1 MRLYEYGG
9 CRASFKM
16 KVVPVHLRLG
26 LPQTACIVA
35 NVLNLTARRARWTRS
50 LHAAVPGH
58 SSNGATGG
66 KPVITDDTV
75 PEGHAGLHSYLYG
88 SGDDEQHKAAQ
99 GDGNYPFKRGEDD
112 GTSLLNV
119 DSYIQ
124 SRQGITSIV
133 GVFAVYDAAQ
143 NLQYVS
149 YGRNI
154 VRNLKAL
161 RAKLPEDRVVY
172 VRVMVFA
179 NRAMQTRSALEREA
193 ANWLEAAGTLPPGNG
208 AEAEMWDGSAK
219 DGNAVMSDQER
230 ASYLDKKD
238 KLQKAMGK
246 NDASGNSESQNNE
259 NVDWSAAIESDHQP
273 EPPPPVTT
281 TPFAN
286 ASVHRSVANADV
298 RQMPELAMNI
308 DTVDDALEEVRPYLI
323 ADGGNVEVVAVDS
336 STGVVTL
343 ELQGACG
350 SCPASSSTMKMGI
363 ERSLRAAFPT
373 QLKEVVAVGN
383 DGLKDGKNEIT
394 PQAVDLHLNLLRGAV
409 AAYGGS
415 VTVVS
420 IENDDTLL
428 VLKYSGPKPIGYGII
443 AAVKEKFPT
452 LQQVIML
459 DAESGEPIEF

>member
-1 MRLYEYGG
+1 
-9 CRASFKM
+9 
-16 KVVPVHLRLG
+16 
-26 LPQTACIVA
+26 
-35 NVLNLTARRARWTRS
+35 
-50 LHAAVPGH
+50 
-58 SSNGATGG
+58 
-66 KPVITDDTV
+66 
-75 PEGHAGLHSYLYG
+75 
-88 SGDDEQHKAAQ
+88 
-99 GDGNYPFKRGEDD
+99 
-112 GTSLLNV
+112 
-119 DSYIQ
+119 
-124 SRQGITSIV
+124 
-133 GVFAVYDAAQ
+133 
-143 NLQYVS
+143 
-149 YGRNI
+149 
-154 VRNLKAL
+154 
-161 RAKLPEDRVVY
+161 
-172 VRVMVFA
+172 
-179 NRAMQTRSALEREA
+179 
-193 ANWLEAAGTLPPGNG
+193 
-208 AEAEMWDGSAK
+208 
-219 DGNAVMSDQER
+219 
-230 ASYLDKKD
+230 
-238 KLQKAMGK
+238 
-246 NDASGNSESQNNE
+246 
-259 NVDWSAAIESDHQP
+259 
-273 EPPPPVTT
+273 
-281 TPFAN
+281 
-286 ASVHRSVANADV
+286 
-298 RQMPELAMNI
+298 MPELAMNI

-459 DAESGEPIEF
+459 DADSGEPIEF

>member
-1 MRLYEYGG
+1 
-9 CRASFKM
+9 M
-16 KVVPVHLRLG
+16 KVVPVHSRLG
-26 LPQTACIVA
+26 PHVA
-35 NVLNLTARRARWTRS
+35 NVINLTARRARWTS
-50 LHAAVPGH
+50 CLHTAVHVAGH
-58 SSNGATGG
+58 SSNGATNGRR
-66 KPVITDDTV
+66 PVITDDTV

-88 SGDDEQHKAAQ
+88 SGDDDQHMAMEQ
-99 GDGNYPFKRGEDD
+99 GDGNYSFKRGEDD

-154 VRNLKAL
+154 VRKLKAL
-161 RAKLPEDRVVY
+161 RANLPEDRVVY

-193 ANWLEAAGTLPPGNG
+193 ANWLDAAGTLPPGNG
-208 AEAEMWDGSAK
+208 AEAAMWDGYAK

-238 KLQKAMGK
+238 KLQKAMG
-246 NDASGNSESQNNE
+246 NSKTQNNE
-259 NVDWSAAIESDHQP
+259 NVDWSAAIEADHQP
-273 EPPPPVTT
+273 EPPPPPVTT

-298 RQMPELAMNI
+298 NAHEPELAMNI

-323 ADGGNVEVVAVDS
+323 ADGGNVEVVGVDS

-383 DGLKDGKNEIT
+383 DGLKDGKDAIT

-415 VTVVS
+415 VSVVS

-443 AAVKEKFPT
+443 AAVKEKFPS